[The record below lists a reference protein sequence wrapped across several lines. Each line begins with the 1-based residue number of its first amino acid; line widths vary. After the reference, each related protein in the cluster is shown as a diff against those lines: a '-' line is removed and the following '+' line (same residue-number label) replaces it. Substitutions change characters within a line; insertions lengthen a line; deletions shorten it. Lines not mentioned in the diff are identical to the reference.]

1 MFRSLR
7 NFSISREALRNIAIV
22 MAIAALVAVIPGGGT
37 GATVALQAVYLVF
50 LATLGW
56 FAALMYRQHR
66 TSLYALGERRRALLY
81 VAVAVAVVV
90 LTGTTR
96 MWQTSAGQVL
106 WLVLLGAAVYA
117 AAAVFWSARKY

>member
-1 MFRSLR
+1 MRIPLATLR
-7 NFSISREALRNIAIV
+7 NVAIILG
-22 MAIAALVAVIPGGGT
+22 IAALVDLLPGGGT

-66 TSLYALGERRRALLY
+66 TTLYSLGDRRRALLY

-96 MWQTSAGQVL
+96 MWHTSAGQVA

-117 AAAVFWSARKY
+117 AAAVFWTARKY